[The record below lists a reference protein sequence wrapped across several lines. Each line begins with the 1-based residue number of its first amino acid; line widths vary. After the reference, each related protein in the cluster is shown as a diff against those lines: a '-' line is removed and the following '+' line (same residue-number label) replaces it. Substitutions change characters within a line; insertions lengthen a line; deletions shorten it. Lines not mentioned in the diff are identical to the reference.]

1 VVTARPEIR
10 HLLYLLAAAEE
21 LNFTRAARRLHVVP
35 QALSTA
41 VAQLEDIL
49 GVRLFDRSPRRV
61 KLTASGNAFL
71 PLAREAIAAVDAAM
85 LAARDADRGMT
96 GRLRVGLAA
105 TGALALTPRLLRA
118 FGRQYPQVVL
128 EVRHFDFTDPSG
140 GLRAEESDVAL
151 VRPPFDAEGLI
162 LEPIGAEPRYAVL
175 PADHPLAGVDAVGFA
190 DLVDEPWM
198 DVPTDPQWC
207 HFWSGAAYRRE
218 PVPRGALCLSQD
230 DLFEAARA
238 HRAIGL
244 VPASVARAQ
253 IWPGL
258 VFARV
263 RDITPSV
270 VSVAT
275 PAHGGKPQATALAAM
290 AQELASQQQLELDV
304 PPLTVASVGSDADLP

>member
-1 VVTARPEIR
+1 MRPEVR
-10 HLLYLLAAAEE
+10 HLVYFLAAAEE

-41 VAQLEDIL
+41 IAQLEDIL
-49 GVRLFDRSPRRV
+49 GVKLFDRTPRRV
-61 KLTASGNAFL
+61 ALTGSGTTFL
-71 PLAREAIAAVDAAM
+71 RLAREAVAAVDAAT
-85 LAARDADRGMT
+85 LAARDAGRGLT

-118 FGRQYPQVVL
+118 FARRYPQVVL

-140 GLRAEESDVAL
+140 GMWSDESDVAL
-151 VRPPFDAEGLI
+151 VRPPFDVDGLV

-175 PADHPLAGVDAVGFA
+175 PADHPLSGTGPLTFA
-190 DLVDEPWM
+190 QLAAEPWM

-207 HFWSGAAYRRE
+207 HFWSGAEYRSG
-218 PVPRGALCLSQD
+218 PVPRSAVCLSQD

-253 IWPGL
+253 AWPGL
-258 VFARV
+258 AFVEV
-263 RDITPSV
+263 SDIAPSV
-270 VSVAT
+270 VSVAL
-275 PAHGGKPQATALAAM
+275 PGNGCVPQAAN
-290 AQELASQQQLELDV
+290 LASMAREVAGRQQPALDV
-304 PPLTVASVGSDADLP
+304 PPSEAASVGSDTALA